1 MGSGLI
7 YICLQASNGR
17 TVPRSSAVSPR
28 SRAPRRARTKR
39 ERRIDS
45 GVDDEGGWDWR
56 WTWTFSLSRAMA
68 VCSCRYTKIKMVM
81 DLWCRLIYSVVPPVS
96 DTACLLA
103 CLLGMIKS
111 RWYRLYHL
119 SYLTHHGHDDDD
131 DDNREKEYDES
142 SKFGIIFFLTL
153 TVLCIRDYVCFKQL
167 SKSVTFQLHQQSI
180 PLSSHPLYNTSSH
193 LHYRYRFKLRI
204 QNITKIIKRKKKN
217 GFASP
222 VLTVLALRTSYIH
235 QRATAYNDIHTVY
248 SLAYG

>member
-39 ERRIDS
+39 DRRTDS
-45 GVDDEGGWDWR
+45 GVDDEGGWVWR

-68 VCSCRYTKIKMVM
+68 VCRYTKIKMFMDM
-81 DLWCRLIYSVVPPVS
+81 DLWRRLIYYYSVVPPVS

-131 DDNREKEYDES
+131 NREKEYDES
-142 SKFGIIFFLTL
+142 SKLG
-153 TVLCIRDYVCFKQL
+153 
-167 SKSVTFQLHQQSI
+167 
-180 PLSSHPLYNTSSH
+180 
-193 LHYRYRFKLRI
+193 
-204 QNITKIIKRKKKN
+204 
-217 GFASP
+217 
-222 VLTVLALRTSYIH
+222 
-235 QRATAYNDIHTVY
+235 
-248 SLAYG
+248 

>member
-1 MGSGLI
+1 MDSGL
-7 YICLQASNGR
+7 ICLQASNGR

-39 ERRIDS
+39 ERRTDS

-56 WTWTFSLSRAMA
+56 WTWTFSLSRARA

-81 DLWCRLIYSVVPPVS
+81 DLWRRLIYSVVPPVS

-131 DDNREKEYDES
+131 NREKEYDES
-142 SKFGIIFFLTL
+142 SKFGIIFLLTL
-153 TVLCIRDYVCFKQL
+153 TVEVSCVSGIMFC
-167 SKSVTFQLHQQSI
+167 
-180 PLSSHPLYNTSSH
+180 
-193 LHYRYRFKLRI
+193 
-204 QNITKIIKRKKKN
+204 
-217 GFASP
+217 
-222 VLTVLALRTSYIH
+222 
-235 QRATAYNDIHTVY
+235 
-248 SLAYG
+248 